1 MPGFVRPPDEIARLT
16 AAAKA
21 MRRGGATQFEI
32 SQALNVSGS
41 TIARWAAEG
50 GWRVSDMAGEI
61 PREASAQLPPL
72 DCDAA
77 PDAPVLP
84 DLDPELGPVEAAR
97 QLMARAIT
105 ATNGGQVM
113 QAERLVRIAERFSR
127 LAGLVPEPDIE
138 EGPSL
143 EELRAELNA
152 RLNRVRYSMTVEQ
165 MEAAATKGNY
175 IMTDAAKEAHRA
187 MRRKHGY
194 KD

>member
-1 MPGFVRPPDEIARLT
+1 
-16 AAAKA
+16 
-21 MRRGGATQFEI
+21 
-32 SQALNVSGS
+32 
-41 TIARWAAEG
+41 
-50 GWRVSDMAGEI
+50 
-61 PREASAQLPPL
+61 
-72 DCDAA
+72 
-77 PDAPVLP
+77 
-84 DLDPELGPVEAAR
+84 VEAAR

-165 MEAAATKGNY
+165 MEAAARKGNY